1 MHPLNQFT
9 TGREF
14 ITSLVKTTKEYS
26 DIKILFLDRGFF
38 NLESIKCLNDL
49 QINFVMPAV
58 RNPRIEKI
66 IDDFEKRCREF
77 PYKQQFFLV
86 REYEMR
92 KERG

>member
-1 MHPLNQFT
+1 
-9 TGREF
+9 
-14 ITSLVKTTKEYS
+14 
-26 DIKILFLDRGFF
+26 
-38 NLESIKCLNDL
+38 
-49 QINFVMPAV
+49 MPAV

-66 IDDFEKRCREF
+66 IDDFEKRCKEF